1 EIERSRVRNGAAAQK
16 AAQKAKSQRSYRSG
30 GSSPS
35 SSPPVTAFTAARRTS
50 LIVKSPLPFPAPFVV
65 PTAIPGTRT
74 PLPPPMA
81 TAGAAPLS
89 PYLDTQ
95 PARVEEAEVEGA
107 GYPDAV
113 PEVPGT
119 LGRSLATSVTGL
131 LGSSFGMAMTN

>member
-1 EIERSRVRNGAAAQK
+1 MGLQ
-16 AAQKAKSQRSYRSG
+16 QLQTSQRSYRSG

-35 SSPPVTAFTAARRTS
+35 SSPPVIAITAARRTS
-50 LIVKSPLPFPAPFVV
+50 LIVKSSLPFPAPFVV

-81 TAGAAPLS
+81 PAGAAPLS

-95 PARVEEAEVEGA
+95 PARVEEAEVEGV

-119 LGRSLATSVTGL
+119 LGRSLATSVT
-131 LGSSFGMAMTN
+131 